1 MLPVNATNAGTSLAT
16 RRLGELFW
24 WALLIAIVV
33 ACILWGFVQP
43 FPFNIILW
51 VVALV
56 FLLVFLFLVY
66 RSARGPPRIKLAE
79 VRRLIGC
86 ERCGVETEGPFESG
100 DHVFREVGTCPRCGG
115 LLFVKGIYTI
125 DTKEPLKRQQPA
137 KSPEIEESTSADH
150 G

>member
-1 MLPVNATNAGTSLAT
+1 MIPMNAANNGTSLAT
-16 RRLGELFW
+16 SRIAERFW

-51 VVALV
+51 VVALA
-56 FLLVFLFLVY
+56 FLLIFLFLVY
-66 RSARGPPRIKLAE
+66 RSARGPPKIKLSE
-79 VRRLIGC
+79 VRRLIAC
-86 ERCGVETEGPFESG
+86 EQCGVETEGPFESG

-115 LLFVKGIYTI
+115 RLVVKGIYTI
-125 DTKEPLKRQQPA
+125 DEKKPLKRQQPA
-137 KSPEIEESTSADH
+137 SPPVKEDASTK